1 VTNDATAPR
10 TPAAAGATL
19 LAGGAVFTLARQGAS
34 VPCRGLV
41 RCRRTVT
48 FDGGQA
54 LGLVVVA
61 AAALAFAALVVRD
74 GWTDEAPAA
83 SAALAALAGAY
94 VVFVLDAALGT
105 GLVGLLWPGVA
116 AATVAATLLSF
127 AAVTGRDEG
136 VPI

>member
-1 VTNDATAPR
+1 VTTDATAPR

-19 LAGGAVFTLARQGAS
+19 LAAAAVFTLARQGAS

-48 FDGGQA
+48 FDGGQTI
-54 LGLVVVA
+54 GLVVVA
-61 AAALAFAALVVRD
+61 AAALVFAALLVRD

-94 VVFVLDAALGT
+94 VVFVLDAVLGSALA
-105 GLVGLLWPGVA
+105 GLLLPGVA
-116 AATVAATLLSF
+116 AATVAATLLAF
-127 AAVTGRDEG
+127 AAVAGRDDG